1 MTKPL
6 TDEQRR
12 FLRKLQM
19 IHMSSMT
26 YIMYYPILTDNVLR
40 RGYYSTNDGCYL
52 NRQSEMYIKWKSTD
66 DK

>member
-26 YIMYYPILTDNVLR
+26 YIMHYPILTDSILR
-40 RGYYSTNDGCYL
+40 RGYYSISEGSYL
-52 NRQSEMYIKWKSTD
+52 NRQSEMYIKWKNET
-66 DK
+66 